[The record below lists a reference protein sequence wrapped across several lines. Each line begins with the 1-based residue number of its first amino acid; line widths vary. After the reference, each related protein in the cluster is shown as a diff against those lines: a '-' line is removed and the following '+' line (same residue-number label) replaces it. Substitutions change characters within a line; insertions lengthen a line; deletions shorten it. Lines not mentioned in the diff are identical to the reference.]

1 MALTPRWSLALL
13 ALFLGLCLKLPI
25 AKAQYI
31 MAPES
36 QEYDYVRLM
45 ALQNPDMISQLSFF
59 PSVGMD
65 DEIGA
70 SGWDIWELTQK
81 ETTEFS
87 LISPRV
93 GYVHN
98 SKLNRSNNNGPL
110 WTGKGTNL
118 FTTFGVQGRITLAKE
133 SSISYSIQPML
144 YYAENRDFTIP
155 AHNLN
160 KSEFSYPYARSLDW
174 VQRYGNRSI
183 TEFHLGQ
190 SEIKLA
196 HTFLALALSTQNMTW
211 GPAYQ
216 NQILMSR
223 NAGGFPHIRLGTK
236 TPVHTPIGHIEIQGF
251 WGRLQESAYFDEDP
265 NNDRRYFTGLVA
277 AYRPS
282 FADGLTLSL
291 HRVLYRE
298 WQDGDLVLGD
308 VFAAFTNFSPKRDTD
323 IGGGRVT
330 NDFYD
335 QLSSV
340 AMTWKFPEV
349 GFETYVEFA
358 KNDFPASFQELL
370 RQPDRQ
376 RAYTFGFLKL
386 FDLSYGN
393 IIRLS
398 IETTTLSQNQI
409 SFINN
414 SGAGGTYYI
423 HGIVKQGY
431 THNGQLVGASIGP
444 GSNSNFISLDY
455 YGSGGAVGAY
465 FQRTRYNDDYTIRA
479 FVGEREYIAEF
490 DVNFGVKGVKHLDK
504 ISVIADLS
512 FTYLNNWYFD
522 PELSTW
528 NFSPSLQLKYRLH

>member
-1 MALTPRWSLALL
+1 MALTHRWSLVLL
-13 ALFLGLCLKLPI
+13 TLFLGLPV

-31 MAPES
+31 IAPET
-36 QEYDYVRLM
+36 QEYDYVRML
-45 ALQNPDMISQLSFF
+45 ALKNADMVQPLSFF
-59 PSVGMD
+59 PSVGLD
-65 DEIGA
+65 YELGEL
-70 SGWDIWELTQK
+70 GWDIWELTQK
-81 ETTEFS
+81 EQSRFS
-87 LISPRV
+87 IISPRV
-93 GYVHN
+93 GFVHN

-110 WTGKGTNL
+110 WTGKGMNL
-118 FTTFGVQGRITLAKE
+118 YTSFGVQGRLILGRE

-144 YYAENRDFTIP
+144 YYAENQDFTIP
-155 AHNLN
+155 THNLN
-160 KSEFSYPYARSLDW
+160 KSDYSYPYAWPLDW
-174 VQRYGNRSI
+174 VQRFGNRSF
-183 TEFHLGQ
+183 TDFQLGQ
-190 SEIKLA
+190 SEIKLSHKFIA
-196 HTFLALALSTQNMTW
+196 VALSTQNMTW
-211 GPAYQ
+211 GPSYQ

-223 NAGGFPHIRLGTK
+223 NAGGFPHLRVGTK
-236 TPVHTPIGHIEIQGF
+236 TPLKTVIGQMELQSF
-251 WGRLQESAYFDEDP
+251 WGRLAESDYFDEDIS
-265 NNDRRYFTGLVA
+265 NDRRYFTGLVA

-282 FADGLTLSL
+282 FAEGLTLSL

-323 IGGGRVT
+323 IGGGIVT

-376 RAYTFGFLKL
+376 RAYSFGFLKL
-386 FDLSYGN
+386 FDLRSGN
-393 IIRLS
+393 LFRLS

-423 HGIVKQGY
+423 HGIVVQGY

-444 GSNSNFISLDY
+444 GANSNFISLDY
-455 YGSGGAVGAY
+455 YATGGAIGAY
-465 FQRTRYNDDYTIRA
+465 FQRTRYNDDHTIRT
-479 FVGEREYIAEF
+479 FVGDREYIAEF

-504 ISVIADLS
+504 ISLTADLS

-528 NFSPSLQLKYRLH
+528 NFSPRLQLKYRLH